1 MRTRTS
7 WIPCVA
13 VAALAACNGDVTEP
27 GGESTH
33 DDAAAKWVTLE
44 GPELADELAA
54 SPVRTAPEPFV
65 RLGVV
70 WETRSSAPLEVSTSV
85 NGESWSEWSAVNVL
99 NVETE
104 EVTSTVGSHDVA
116 GGEPALYYR
125 VRSSTGAE
133 PVFLHVEFLDRT
145 MVESTEVGEPVDD
158 GEPIDDEAVQQLT
171 TQALSVGGVT
181 VNSRASWGA
190 RAPRCVSTHSPN
202 RITIHHTATPTNDS
216 LSVQARLRQIQAFHQ
231 DVNGWCDIGY
241 QYLVSRDG
249 RLWKG
254 RGARQVGAHV
264 TNNNTGNVGISV
276 IGTYTSTN
284 PTEHQLDRIAALVRG
299 LHNEFNIP
307 ITTAKIKGHRNY
319 GGTTCPGNKLYGK
332 LGTIRSRAKN

>member
-7 WIPCVA
+7 WIPCLA
-13 VAALAACNGDVTEP
+13 IAALGACSGDVTEP
-27 GGESTH
+27 DGESAH
-33 DDAAAKWVTLE
+33 DDARAGWVTLE
-44 GPELADELAA
+44 GAELADELAA
-54 SPVRTAPEPFV
+54 SPARAAPEPFV
-65 RLGVV
+65 RLGIV
-70 WETRSSAPLEVSTSV
+70 WETRSGAPLEVSTSV
-85 NGESWSEWSAVNVL
+85 DGESWSGWSAVDVL

-104 EVTSTVGSHDVA
+104 GVSSAVARFDVA
-116 GGEPALYYR
+116 GPAATHYR
-125 VRSSTGAE
+125 VRSSSGAE
-133 PVFLHVEFLDRT
+133 PTFLHVEFLEQAVADS
-145 MVESTEVGEPVDD
+145 VEDGEPVDD
-158 GEPIDDEAVQQLT
+158 GIGEV

-190 RAPRCVSTHSPN
+190 RAPRCVSSHSPN

-216 LSVQARLRQIQAFHQ
+216 LSVPARLRQIQAFHQ

-276 IGTYTSTN
+276 IGTYTSTA
-284 PTEHQLDRIAALVRG
+284 PTEHQLNRIAALVRG
-299 LHNEFNIP
+299 LRNEFGIP
-307 ITTAKIKGHRNY
+307 ITAAKIKGHRDY

-332 LGTIRSRAKN
+332 LATIRSRARN

>member
-7 WIPCVA
+7 WIPWIA
-13 VAALAACNGDVTEP
+13 IALAACGGEVADI
-27 GGESTH
+27 GGESSH
-33 DDAAAKWVTLE
+33 DDARAKSFTHE

-54 SPVRTAPEPFV
+54 SPARTAPEPFV
-65 RLGVV
+65 RLGIV
-70 WETRSSAPLEVSTSV
+70 WEARSGAPLEVSTSV
-85 NGESWSEWSAVNVL
+85 DGASWSEWSAVDVL

-116 GGEPALYYR
+116 GGAAATHYR
-125 VRSSTGAE
+125 VRSSSGAE
-133 PVFLHVEFLDRT
+133 PTFLHVEFLDQT
-145 MVESTEVGEPVDD
+145 LADSTEDGEPVEDD
-158 GEPIDDEAVQQLT
+158 GIEQL

-190 RAPRCVSTHSPN
+190 RAPRCVSSHSPN

-216 LSVQARLRQIQAFHQ
+216 LSVTARLRQIQAFHQ

-284 PTEHQLDRIAALVRG
+284 PTEHQLNRIAALVRG

-307 ITTAKIKGHRNY
+307 ITSAKIKGHRNY

>member
-7 WIPCVA
+7 WIPCMA
-13 VAALAACNGDVTEP
+13 IAALAACGGDVTEL
-27 GGESTH
+27 GGESSH
-33 DDAAAKWVTLE
+33 DDARAEWLTLE

-54 SPVRTAPEPFV
+54 SPARTAPEPFV
-65 RLGVV
+65 RLGIV
-70 WETRSSAPLEVSTSV
+70 WETRSGAPLEVSTSV
-85 NGESWSEWSAVNVL
+85 DGASWSEWSAVDVL

-104 EVTSTVGSHDVA
+104 GVTSTVGSHDVA
-116 GGEPALYYR
+116 GGAAAMHYR
-125 VRSSTGAE
+125 VRSSSGAE
-133 PVFLHVEFLDRT
+133 PTFLHVEFLDQT
-145 MVESTEVGEPVDD
+145 LAESTEDGEPVDD
-158 GEPIDDEAVQQLT
+158 DGIGEL

-190 RAPRCVSTHSPN
+190 RAPRCVSSHSPN

-216 LSVQARLRQIQAFHQ
+216 LSVPARLRQIQAFHQ

-241 QYLVSRDG
+241 QYLASRDG

-254 RGARQVGAHV
+254 RGARQLGAHV
-264 TNNNTGNVGISV
+264 ANNNTGNVGISV

-284 PTEHQLDRIAALVRG
+284 PTEHQLNRVAALVRG

-307 ITTAKIKGHRNY
+307 ITSAKVKGHRNY

-332 LGTIRSRAKN
+332 LGTIRSRARN